1 MERGRI
7 AHLGRKCI
15 THNKHTNLKY
25 SAFILFI
32 LLTLTACN
40 KDKETPQAKPA
51 AVKKEA
57 IVKKFGYTLNDFK
70 VVNDTIQKGDTF
82 GALLG
87 EEGYDAGQIHKIT
100 EQIKDTFDL
109 RDIRVGRP
117 FTMLKDKKAPN
128 ALKAFIYEPDN
139 LSYYTID
146 LSDTIAHVKKT
157 IKPITIKRRVIAAAI
172 EGSLAETLGKAGA
185 SPAMVQEL
193 ADIYAWSIDFFKI
206 QKNDKFAVIVNERYI
221 SDTIYAGVESI
232 EASFFEYKGKKI
244 YAFPFKKDENS
255 RKADYYDEEGKV
267 LKSMFLKAPLKFSH
281 ITSRFSPKRF
291 HPVQMRWKAHNGT
304 DYAAPTG
311 TPIMSTANGVVIQAG
326 YTSGNG
332 NYVKVK
338 HNGQYTTQYL
348 HMSKIL
354 VRKGQ
359 HVSQGET
366 IGRVGSTGLATGPH
380 VCYRFWKNGVQVDA
394 LKQRLPS
401 SEPMNAKDK
410 PRFLAYSTPLKKE
423 LDSIADKKFNTQ

>member
-1 MERGRI
+1 
-7 AHLGRKCI
+7 
-15 THNKHTNLKY
+15 LKY

-57 IVKKFGYTLNDFK
+57 IIKKFGYTLNDFK

-146 LSDTIAHVKKT
+146 LRDTIAHVKKT
-157 IKPITIKRRVIAAAI
+157 IKPITIKRRIIAAAI

-221 SDTIYAGVESI
+221 SDSIYAGVESI

-311 TPIMSTANGVVIQAG
+311 TPIMSTANGMVIQAG

>member
-1 MERGRI
+1 
-7 AHLGRKCI
+7 
-15 THNKHTNLKY
+15 LKY

-40 KDKETPQAKPA
+40 KEKEPPQAKPV

-117 FTMLKDKKAPN
+117 FTMLKDKNAPN
-128 ALKAFIYEPDN
+128 TLKAFIYEPDN

-146 LSDTIAHVKKT
+146 LRDTIAHVKKT
-157 IKPITIKRRVIAAAI
+157 VKPITIKRRVIAAAI

-221 SDTIYAGVESI
+221 SDSIYAGVESI

-311 TPIMSTANGVVIQAG
+311 TPIMSTANGTVIQAG

-354 VRKGQ
+354 VRQGQ
-359 HVSQGET
+359 RVSQGET